1 MMKNF
6 QRLTSFLVIDEV
18 TVINEFCFSVL
29 FIYRI
34 WFGKI
39 VFFISG
45 VIHKSPYNTKNILI
59 DTNNN
64 SRQLQIYQFEHKN
77 FKRKRKEIKL

>member
-29 FIYRI
+29 FIYSIR
-34 WFGKI
+34 FGKI

-45 VIHKSPYNTKNILI
+45 VIRKSPYNTKNILI